1 MPGGVDGEAAD
12 SAADAAV
19 AEANVLVLGMPLTPE
34 RALTALTRAERA
46 VALQLVEGASNVAIA
61 EARGASPR
69 TVANQVAA
77 VFRKLGVGSRASLI
91 ARVGH
96 ASDPEGAR
104 LMFDGLA
111 KGRLAIVERFER
123 AGRRFLVAQ
132 AVSEADPR
140 GRALSRRELQIVAR
154 CALGRS
160 NRAIAEELALA
171 TSTVATFLSSG
182 LAKLGVAS
190 RTDLVSFFHAT
201 ARAVIDDER

>member
-1 MPGGVDGEAAD
+1 MAGGVQGEAA
-12 SAADAAV
+12 AT
-19 AEANVLVLGMPLTPE
+19 EANVLVLGMPMAHEQALAGLTS
-34 RALTALTRAERA
+34 AERA
-46 VALQLVEGASNVAIA
+46 VALLLVEGASNVAIA

-111 KGRLAIVERFER
+111 AGRLSIVERFER
-123 AGRRFLVAQ
+123 DGRRFLVARARAQ
-132 AVSEADPR
+132 ADRR
-140 GRALSRRELQIVAR
+140 GRSLSRRERQIVAR

-160 NRAIAEELALA
+160 NRAIASELELA
-171 TSTVATFLSSG
+171 TSTVATFLASG

-190 RTDLVSFFHAT
+190 RTDLITFFHAT
-201 ARAVIDDER
+201 ARAVIDDEA